1 MDLAASGGNQFPII
15 RGAPANVR
23 RQLVD
28 SLSKYLM
35 SLYFVLYFAKYVMT
49 IIIHYRNTGGQL
61 VSNKTSFKKNNQIR
75 SKGNMKVKTKQE
87 KTCLDK
93 KWRDKAPRTT
103 EKTCKYKRTKG
114 WEWQERTPGR

>member
-1 MDLAASGGNQFPII
+1 MNLAASGGNQFPII
-15 RGAPANVR
+15 RGATANVR
-23 RQLVD
+23 RQVVD

-35 SLYFVLYFAKYVMT
+35 SLFVLYFAKYVMT

-61 VSNKTSFKKNNQIR
+61 ISNKTSFKKNNQIR

-93 KWRDKAPRTT
+93 ETAL
-103 EKTCKYKRTKG
+103 EKSRV
-114 WEWQERTPGR
+114 ER